1 MNSLLEK
8 TDVDEAFEFLLVI
21 TGIIC
26 AIMSQYPEYFWRYF
40 GQYPEDF
47 PITLAATRSLILPLV
62 IALILW
68 IVGKLITNLRYQAVI
83 KVFAWM
89 YALNLTFGNVLM
101 YMLGS
106 RWLPFGPEIGV
117 GLGNIV
123 FFLVPS
129 LNYVIILPK
138 YKKMYPESTFLQ
150 SKIMFIVASLFALFL
165 FLITAGFFISPPPP
179 T

>member
-1 MNSLLEK
+1 MEK
-8 TDVDEAFEFLLVI
+8 TDVDEAFELLLVI
-21 TGIIC
+21 TGIVC

-40 GQYPEDF
+40 GQYPKDF
-47 PITLAATRSLILPLV
+47 PIALAATRSLVLPLV
-62 IALILW
+62 VALILW

-89 YALNLTFGNVLM
+89 YALNLTFGNVFM

-106 RWLPFGPEIGV
+106 RWLPFGPEIGA

-123 FFLVPS
+123 FFLIVPS
-129 LNYVIILPK
+129 FNYVVVLPK

-150 SKIMFIVASLFALFL
+150 SKIMFIIASIVALFL
-165 FLITAGFFISPPPP
+165 FLITAHIIVPFG
-179 T
+179 